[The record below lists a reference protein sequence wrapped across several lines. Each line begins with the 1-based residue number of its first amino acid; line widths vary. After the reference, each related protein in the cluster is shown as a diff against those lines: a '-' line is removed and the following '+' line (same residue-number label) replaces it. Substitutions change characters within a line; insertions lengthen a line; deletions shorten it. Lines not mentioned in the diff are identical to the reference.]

1 VNSRSLEVSCIMDI
15 ARTAEELHAHVVL
28 EGVEVQPGDTVL
40 LHDAPPA
47 VAQGTRMTCSG
58 RATVVRAGR
67 LGRAW
72 ARLGGMFELTSLYEV
87 SFTPGRA
94 AAAPARRTT

>member
-1 VNSRSLEVSCIMDI
+1 MDI

-40 LHDAPPA
+40 LHGAPPA
-47 VAQGTRMTCSG
+47 VAQGTRVTCSG